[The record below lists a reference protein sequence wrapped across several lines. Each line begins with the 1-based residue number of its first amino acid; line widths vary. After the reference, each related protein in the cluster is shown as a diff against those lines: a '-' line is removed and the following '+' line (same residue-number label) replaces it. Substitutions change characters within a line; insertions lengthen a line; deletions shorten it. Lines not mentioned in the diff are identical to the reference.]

1 MSHFRFLASSPSPA
15 SAPSTD
21 WRKSPTFLFAQ
32 PFLFGAVAGCTATC
46 CIQPID
52 MVKVRLQLSGEGGT
66 VAIKNPITM
75 AKLIAQQ
82 EGILAFY
89 NVLSAGLLRQ
99 VTYGMARLGIFRTV
113 SDKLKEPGKPASFKT
128 SIIAGLTA
136 GGLGSML
143 GTPADLALIRMQAD
157 STLPVNQR
165 RNYKGVIDAL
175 SQIVKK
181 EGVLNLWK
189 GNLPTVT
196 RAMALNVGQLSTYD
210 QAKVYFTK
218 QFGAGNTAN
227 ISASMVAGFFASFFS
242 LPFDFVKTRI
252 QKQKAG
258 PDGKLPYNGSVDCVV
273 KVLKQEG
280 PLAFYKGFSTF
291 YIRIAPHAVITLLT
305 LEFLNGKAK
314 AWGWQDAPK
323 K

>member
-1 MSHFRFLASSPSPA
+1 MSQIRFAAATLP
-15 SAPSTD
+15 APSTD
-21 WRKSPTFLFAQ
+21 WRKSRSFQLAQ
-32 PFLFGAVAGCTATC
+32 PFIFGALAGCTATC

-66 VAIKNPITM
+66 VAIKSPIAMT
-75 AKLIAQQ
+75 KLILKE
-82 EGILAFY
+82 EGVLAFY
-89 NVLSAGLLRQ
+89 NGLSAGILRQ

-113 SDKLKEPGKPASFKT
+113 SDRLAEPGKPP
-128 SIIAGLTA
+128 SIQVSMIAGLTA

-157 STLPVNQR
+157 STLPVSQR

-175 SQIVKK
+175 SQIIKK
-181 EGVLNLWK
+181 EGVRNLWK

-196 RAMALNVGQLSTYD
+196 RAMALNVGQLSVYD
-210 QAKVYFTK
+210 QAKGYFSK
-218 QFGAGNTAN
+218 QLGAGKIAN
-227 ISASMVAGFFASFFS
+227 ISASMVAGFFASVLS

-258 PDGKLPYNGSVDCVV
+258 PDGKLPYNGSMDCVA
-273 KVLKQEG
+273 KVFKQEG
-280 PLAFYKGFSTF
+280 MMAFYKGFSTY

-305 LEFLNGKAK
+305 LEYINGTAK
-314 AWGWQDAPK
+314 AWGWQDFPK

>member
-1 MSHFRFLASSPSPA
+1 MAPNRFPVLSTTPATASN
-15 SAPSTD
+15 D

-66 VAIKNPITM
+66 VAIKNPLTM
-75 AKLIAQQ
+75 AKLIAKE
-82 EGILAFY
+82 EGLMAFY
-89 NVLSAGLLRQ
+89 SGLSAGLLRQ

-113 SDKLKEPGKPASFKT
+113 SDKLKEPGKPVSFQT

-136 GGLGSML
+136 GGFGSML

-175 SQIVKK
+175 SQIIKK
-181 EGVLNLWK
+181 EGVKNLWK

-210 QAKVYFTK
+210 QAKLYFTK
-218 QFGAGNTAN
+218 QFGAGNAAN

-258 PDGKLPYNGSVDCVV
+258 ADGKLPYNGSIDCVV

-305 LEFLNGKAK
+305 LEALNSRAK
-314 AWGWQDAPK
+314 QWGWQDAAK

>member
-1 MSHFRFLASSPSPA
+1 M
-15 SAPSTD
+15 
-21 WRKSPTFLFAQ
+21 
-32 PFLFGAVAGCTATC
+32 FGAVAGCTATC

-66 VAIKNPITM
+66 TAIKNPVTM
-75 AKLIAQQ
+75 AKLIYKE
-82 EGILAFY
+82 EGIASFY
-89 NVLSAGLLRQ
+89 KGLSAGLLRQ
-99 VTYGMARLGIFRTV
+99 VTYGVARLGIFRTV
-113 SDKLKEPGKPASFKT
+113 SDQLKEPGKPATFKT
-128 SIIAGLTA
+128 SIIAGLVA

-157 STLPVNQR
+157 STLPINQR
-165 RNYKGVIDAL
+165 RHYKGVFDAL
-175 SQIVKK
+175 RQIIKN

-210 QAKVYFTK
+210 QAKVYFTT
-218 QFGAGNTAN
+218 QFGAGNVAN

-258 PDGKLPYNGSVDCVV
+258 ADGKFPYNGPIDCVV
-273 KVLKQEG
+273 KVLKHEG

-305 LEFLNGKAK
+305 LEVLNGKAK
-314 AWGWQDAPK
+314 EWGWQTPPK

>member
-1 MSHFRFLASSPSPA
+1 M
-15 SAPSTD
+15 
-21 WRKSPTFLFAQ
+21 
-32 PFLFGAVAGCTATC
+32 FGAIAGCTATC
-46 CIQPID
+46 FIQPID

-66 VAIKNPITM
+66 TAIKNPFSM
-75 AKLIAQQ
+75 AKLILKE
-82 EGILAFY
+82 EGALAFY
-89 NVLSAGLLRQ
+89 RGLSAGLLRQ

-113 SDKLKEPGKPASFKT
+113 SDALKEPGKPVSFST
-128 SIIAGLTA
+128 SIIAGLAA

-157 STLPVNQR
+157 STLPVAQR
-165 RNYKGVIDAL
+165 RNYKGVFDAL
-175 SQIVKK
+175 SQIIKK

-210 QAKVYFTK
+210 QAKTYFSR
-218 QFGAGNTAN
+218 QFGPGNTAN

-258 PDGKLPYNGSVDCVV
+258 ADGKLPYNGSIDCVIKTV
-273 KVLKQEG
+273 KQEG

-305 LEFLNGKAK
+305 LEALNKKAK
-314 AWGWQDAPK
+314 SWGWQDPLK